1 MFRAGEKVR
10 RAGSTTMGTVQSSW
24 ASIGPRRYRVQWE
37 DGTEKSC
44 RPSDIREVPTGA
56 GDRMR

>member
-37 DGTEKSC
+37 DGTEKIC
-44 RPSDIREVPTGA
+44 RPSDIR
-56 GDRMR
+56 